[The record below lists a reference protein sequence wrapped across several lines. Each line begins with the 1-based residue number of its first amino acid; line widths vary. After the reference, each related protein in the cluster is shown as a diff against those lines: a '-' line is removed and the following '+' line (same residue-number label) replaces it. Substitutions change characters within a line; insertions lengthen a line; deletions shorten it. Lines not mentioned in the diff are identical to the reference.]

1 MLYYSHKFLN
11 EDSANKLAKN
21 LIASD
26 DWIDGQYSNKG
37 SQVKRNLQLNSLGE
51 EYDEFSKEI
60 INLAENDN
68 LIKNSVFPAKVFN
81 IVFSRTGAGMYYGPH
96 LDNPYLKTGRRD
108 LSFTL
113 FLNEQKD
120 YKGGEL
126 ILYVPPE
133 KKTIKLNPGEMIIYP
148 TKYLHEV
155 KEVTEGERMVCVGWI
170 ESQIARDDD
179 RETLSLMKTGIE
191 EIAKQLGSNTHPAIK
206 NLMVSFYKIY
216 KRFLN

>member
-37 SQVKRNLQLNSLGE
+37 SQVKRNLQLNSAGE

-113 FLNEQKD
+113 FLNEKKE

-133 KKTIKLNPGEMIIYP
+133 KKQIKLNTGEMIIYP

-155 KEVTEGERMVCVGWI
+155 KEVTEGERLVCVGWI
-170 ESQIARDDD
+170 ESQIPDHED
-179 RETLSLMKTGIE
+179 RENLSLINSGIG
-191 EIAKQLGSNTHPAIK
+191 EITRKFGTSNASQSINIGYN
-206 NLMVSFYKIY
+206 NLF
-216 KRFLN
+216 KRLMN

>member
-21 LIASD
+21 LITSD

-37 SQVKRNLQLNSLGE
+37 SQVKRNLQLNSAGE

-113 FLNEQKD
+113 FLNEKKE

-133 KKTIKLNPGEMIIYP
+133 KKQIKLNTGEMIIYP

-155 KEVTEGERMVCVGWI
+155 KEVTEGERLVCVGWI
-170 ESQIARDDD
+170 ESQIPDHED
-179 RETLSLMKTGIE
+179 RENLSLINSGIG
-191 EIAKQLGSNTHPAIK
+191 EITRKFGTSNASQSINIGYN
-206 NLMVSFYKIY
+206 NLF
-216 KRFLN
+216 KRLMN